1 MHWMDIAAAMAAH
14 RPSRHYVVT
23 ASVDHLDL

>member
-14 RPSRHYVVT
+14 PHSRHYVVT
-23 ASVDHLDL
+23 ASVDHSIL